1 MADVPGEVLA
11 GLTEHR
17 EAVRRFV
24 LRLVGDPALAEDL
37 TQEAFLR
44 AVQRLETFRG
54 EASARSWLFAIAL
67 NLCRDHFRAKAH
79 VPPSSRHPEQVD
91 RLPGRDDVEGE
102 TLRAEMSACIGGYVL
117 RLPERQR
124 QAVALHDLGGLDHDQ
139 TAALLGMSPGA
150 FRVLLHRGRRALR
163 ELLETH
169 CVVSLGDAIP
179 CEPRE
184 DPGHP
189 PGGGAPPLVRLRT
202 EGGAAAPDARPPG
215 GASRRR
221 LG

>member
-1 MADVPGEVLA
+1 MAHAAGEAVA
-11 GLTEHR
+11 GLAEHR

-24 LRLVGDPALAEDL
+24 LRLVGNPALAEDL
-37 TQEAFLR
+37 TQETFLR
-44 AVQRLETFRG
+44 AVQRLHTFRG

-67 NLCRDHFRAKAH
+67 NLCRDQFRAKAR
-79 VPPSSRHPEQVD
+79 VPPPSRDPEHVE
-91 RLPGRDDVEGE
+91 RLPARDDVEGDA
-102 TLRAEMSACIGGYVL
+102 LRAEMSECIGSYVL

-124 QAVALHDLGGLDHDQ
+124 QAVALHDLGGLDHDE

-163 ELLETH
+163 GLLETH

-179 CEPRE
+179 CEPRG

-189 PGGGAPPLVRLRT
+189 PAGGAPP
-202 EGGAAAPDARPPG
+202 
-215 GASRRR
+215 SRRR
-221 LG
+221 PG